1 MSGPDDRAWTL
12 PAAAGLAA
20 LEATA
25 IIAVIAFRGGRAAP
39 LLVPMLA
46 VKYPFCVLL
55 LRRSHGAWF
64 GLLLWELAGML
75 AAVTAPRTP
84 LGLRFLELAVA
95 AVVAGLLMAA
105 APLFPTVRLTTHDD

>member
-1 MSGPDDRAWTL
+1 MSDRSWTL

-25 IIAVIAFRGGRAAP
+25 IIAVLVFRGGRATP

-46 VKYPFCVLL
+46 VKYPFCIKL

-64 GLLLWELAGML
+64 GLLMWEGAGML

-84 LGLRFLELAVA
+84 LPFRLAELAVA
-95 AVVAGLLMAA
+95 GVVAALLFAA
-105 APLFPTVRLTTHDD
+105 MPLFPTVRLAPHDQ